1 MESVRSEIN
10 KTLNSLMSRSF
21 CSPKQQICVQGPPGM
36 KGSKGSRGRK
46 GPRGATGKKGS
57 RGDRG
62 EPGPHGKQGI
72 MGPPGPR
79 GEQGIIGVPGPRG
92 IPGAKGEPGES
103 ISGPT
108 IAISPVNQTVKE
120 NQSVVFQCSVSGN
133 PQPTV
138 MWLGVR
144 NTPLRSSEGRLEL
157 PQVNLDDAGKYT
169 CVGRNVLGS
178 TNQSALLT
186 VEGKENVVYLCMC
199 VFLRGTVSFE
209 TALTWTL
216 VFSL

>member
-21 CSPKQQICVQGPPGM
+21 CSPKQQICVQGQPGM

-72 MGPPGPR
+72 LGPPGPR
-79 GEQGIIGVPGPRG
+79 GEQGIIGVLGPRG

-133 PQPTV
+133 PQPTGCHV
-138 MWLGVR
+138 VR
-144 NTPLRSSEGRLEL
+144 SKKHTLEEFRRQVGITSSEPRRRR
-157 PQVNLDDAGKYT
+157 KIH
-169 CVGRNVLGS
+169 
-178 TNQSALLT
+178 
-186 VEGKENVVYLCMC
+186 
-199 VFLRGTVSFE
+199 LRWKKCPWLNESIC
-209 TALTWTL
+209 
-216 VFSL
+216 SIDCRR

>member
-1 MESVRSEIN
+1 M
-10 KTLNSLMSRSF
+10 
-21 CSPKQQICVQGPPGM
+21 QGP
-36 KGSKGSRGRK
+36 KGSRGRK
-46 GPRGATGKKGS
+46 GPRGATGRKGS

-62 EPGPHGKQGI
+62 EPGPHGKQGV
-72 MGPPGPR
+72 MGPPGLR

-108 IAISPVNQTVKE
+108 IAISPVNQTVRE

-144 NTPLRSSEGRLEL
+144 NTPLRSREGRLVL
-157 PQVNLDDAGKYT
+157 PHVNLDDAGKYT
-169 CVGRNVLGS
+169 CVGRNVLGL
-178 TNQSALLT
+178 TNQSVLLT
-186 VEGKENVVYLCMC
+186 VEGKENVVYLFFF
-199 VFLRGTVSFE
+199 VIFFFKGTQS
-209 TALTWTL
+209 ALGPRL
-216 VFSL
+216 PHPGIKLHPEIRSNFRIVLLDLK

>member
-10 KTLNSLMSRSF
+10 KTLNSLTARFF

-36 KGSKGSRGRK
+36 QGPKGSRGRK
-46 GPRGATGKKGS
+46 GPRGATGRKGL

-62 EPGPHGKQGI
+62 EPGPHGKLGI
-72 MGPPGPR
+72 IGPPGLK
-79 GEQGIIGVPGPRG
+79 GDQGIIGVPGPRG

-108 IAISPVNQTVKE
+108 IVISPVNQTVKE
-120 NQSVVFQCSVSGN
+120 NQSVLFQCSVSGN

-138 MWLGVR
+138 MWLGEG
-144 NTPLRSSEGRLEL
+144 NTPLRSREGRLEL
-157 PQVNLDDAGKYT
+157 SHVNLDDAGKYT

-178 TNQSALLT
+178 RNESVLLTVQGKEIAVQLFYSLFKGAQSAL
-186 VEGKENVVYLCMC
+186 G
-199 VFLRGTVSFE
+199 SP
-209 TALTWTL
+209 
-216 VFSL
+216 